1 MNITGHTVEFL
12 EDPFGL
18 LSGSRYEYF
27 LNIEV
32 DEEDELYTEKGLLLK
47 VLFLVNGEETK
58 ILQNY
63 FIEQE
68 TEKVLDFELEEDE
81 VVQVQKYCEENLPA
95 DEEDENEEETN

>member
-1 MNITGHTVEFL
+1 MNITGHTVELL

-18 LSGSRYEYF
+18 LTGNRFEYF

-47 VLFLVNGEETK
+47 VLFLVNGDERR
-58 ILQNY
+58 ILQSY

-68 TEKVLDFELEEDE
+68 TEKVLDFELEDDE
-81 VVQVQKYCEENLPA
+81 AVQVKNYCEENLPA
-95 DEEDENEEETN
+95 EDETDEDTN

>member
-1 MNITGHTVEFL
+1 MEITEHTVELL

-47 VLFLVNGEETK
+47 VIFLVDGPESR

-68 TEKVLDFELEEDE
+68 TEKVLDFDLEDDE
-81 VVQVQKYCEENLPA
+81 IETVKTYCLQNLPS
-95 DEEDENEEETN
+95 EEETESGTN

>member
-1 MNITGHTVEFL
+1 MNITGHTVELL

-47 VLFLVNGEETK
+47 VLFLVNGEERR
-58 ILQNY
+58 ILQSY

-81 VVQVQKYCEENLPA
+81 VLQVKKYCEENLPA
-95 DEEDENEEETN
+95 EEENEEETK

>member
-47 VLFLVNGEETK
+47 VLFLMNGEETR
-58 ILQNY
+58 ILQSY

-68 TEKVLDFELEEDE
+68 SEKVLDFELEEDE

-95 DEEDENEEETN
+95 DEDPEEETN

>member
-1 MNITGHTVEFL
+1 MNITGHTVELL

-32 DEEDELYTEKGLLLK
+32 DEDDELYTEKGLLLK
-47 VLFLVNGEETK
+47 VLFLVDGEDRR
-58 ILQNY
+58 IMQSY

-81 VVQVQKYCEENLPA
+81 EVQVKKYCEENLPA
-95 DEEDENEEETN
+95 EDENEEETN

>member
-1 MNITGHTVEFL
+1 MNITGHTVELL

-47 VLFLVNGEETK
+47 VLFLVNGEERR
-58 ILQNY
+58 ILQSY
-63 FIEQE
+63 FMEQE

-81 VVQVQKYCEENLPA
+81 VVQAKKYCEENLPA
-95 DEEDENEEETN
+95 EDESEEETN